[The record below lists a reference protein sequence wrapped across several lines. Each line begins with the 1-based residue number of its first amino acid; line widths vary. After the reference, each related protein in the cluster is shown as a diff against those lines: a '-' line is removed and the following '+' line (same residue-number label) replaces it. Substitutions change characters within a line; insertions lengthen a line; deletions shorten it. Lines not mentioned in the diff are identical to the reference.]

1 MCPRSLCSVVLL
13 LSDKQQAELAL
24 QHVGIEHR
32 HLRVEEGKAEVMAV
46 RAFAV
51 TGERR
56 DAEGMGE
63 RACLPVNL
71 TFQPRVEEQ
80 MTEGAVDA

>member
-1 MCPRSLCSVVLL
+1 MQSRGRDRPR
-13 LSDKQQAELAL
+13 
-24 QHVGIEHR
+24 
-32 HLRVEEGKAEVMAV
+32 
-46 RAFAV
+46 FAV

-63 RACLPVNL
+63 RACLSMNL